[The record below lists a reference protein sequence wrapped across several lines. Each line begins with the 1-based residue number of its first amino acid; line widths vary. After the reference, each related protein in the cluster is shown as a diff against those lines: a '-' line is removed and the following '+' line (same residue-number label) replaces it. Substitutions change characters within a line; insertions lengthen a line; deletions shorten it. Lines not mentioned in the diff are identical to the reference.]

1 VSGPPTRGPA
11 GGPRLLLVEDD
22 EEARRL
28 LETYLIRTGYR
39 VDGAG
44 TAADAMRAWDAHRA
58 DLILLDL
65 GLPDADGV
73 DVVRRIRREATTPI
87 VILSARGAE
96 RDKIAALEAGAD
108 DYLTKPFGTDELN
121 ARIRAVLRRAAGPD
135 ADAQGRLVLGPI
147 ELDTLQHRV
156 TVSGVVVRL
165 TPREFELLK
174 VLLGHPGRVVTKG
187 RLLRA
192 VWGLAYAE
200 ESHYVHVY
208 VNRLRRKLAAADPG
222 GAVEDLIA
230 TEPGVGYRMAEDT
243 DRPANADPARAP
255 DSRPG

>member
-1 VSGPPTRGPA
+1 MTT

-22 EEARRL
+22 EPARRL
-28 LETYLIRTGYR
+28 LHAYLVRRGYR
-39 VDGAG
+39 VDEAA
-44 TAADAMRAWDAHRA
+44 TAAEALRSWDAHRA

-73 DVVRRIRREATTPI
+73 EIVRKVRREATTPI
-87 VILSARGAE
+87 VILSARGTE

-108 DYLTKPFGTDELN
+108 DYLTKPFSTDELN

-135 ADAQGRLVLGPI
+135 ADGGRLTLGPI
-147 ELDTLQHRV
+147 ELDVLHHSV
-156 TVSGVVVRL
+156 TVSGVPVRL

-174 VLLGHPGRVVTKG
+174 VLLAYPGRVVTKG

-208 VNRLRRKLAAADPG
+208 VNRLRRKLAAADPAG
-222 GAVEDLIA
+222 SIDALIA
-230 TEPGVGYRMAEDT
+230 TEPGVGYRMADDSSGTTEDDPDSDHPGA
-243 DRPANADPARAP
+243 DRPGG
-255 DSRPG
+255 RPTR

>member
-1 VSGPPTRGPA
+1 MSGPTTR
-11 GGPRLLLVEDD
+11 GPRLLLVEDD
-22 EEARRL
+22 PEARRL
-28 LETYLIRTGYR
+28 LETYLRRSGYR
-39 VDGAG
+39 VDEAG
-44 TAADAMRAWDAHRA
+44 TAVDAMRAWDAHRA

-73 DVVRRIRREATTPI
+73 DLVRRVRREATTPI

-96 RDKIAALEAGAD
+96 HDKIAALEAGAD
-108 DYLTKPFGTDELN
+108 DYLAKPFGTDELN

-147 ELDTLQHRV
+147 ELDTLQHTV
-156 TVSGVVVRL
+156 TVGGTPVRL

-174 VLLGHPGRVVTKG
+174 VLLAYPGRVVTKG

-222 GAVEDLIA
+222 GSIEELIA
-230 TEPGVGYRMAEDT
+230 TEPGVGYRMA
-243 DRPANADPARAP
+243 DP
-255 DSRPG
+255 GV

>member
-1 VSGPPTRGPA
+1 MTGT

-22 EEARRL
+22 DSARQVL
-28 LETYLIRTGYR
+28 AAYLVRSGYH
-39 VDGAG
+39 VDEAG
-44 TAADAMRAWDAHRA
+44 TATDAMRAWDAHRA

-65 GLPDADGV
+65 GLPDGDGV
-73 DVVRRIRREATTPI
+73 DVVRRVRHEATTPI
-87 VILSARGAE
+87 VILSARGSE

-135 ADAQGRLVLGPI
+135 ADVHGRLVLGPI
-147 ELDTLQHRV
+147 ELDVLRHAV
-156 TVSGVVVRL
+156 TVSGTPVRL

-174 VLLGHPGRVVTKG
+174 VLLSHPGRVVTKG

-192 VWGLAYAE
+192 VWGLAYSE

-208 VNRLRRKLAAADPG
+208 VNRLRRKLSAADPDHL
-222 GAVEDLIA
+222 VEDLIA
-230 TEPGVGYRMAEDT
+230 TEPGVGYRMAEEAVRTSPDEPPRRIAP
-243 DRPANADPARAP
+243 DRP
-255 DSRPG
+255 G